1 MLADQSAELVI
12 LRLLGSQRVGIG
24 ALPLEEKRP
33 AGQFCSDLGDPRVGL
48 LLLLPCIGLEALPLR
63 VLLVLLVE
71 LIELGAAVAQRLG
84 DLLAHLPEGGEP
96 LGLPLLVSPRAQLV
110 LECRLLDARP
120 SKCISHSE

>member
-1 MLADQSAELVI
+1 MLADQSAELVV
-12 LRLLGSQRVGIG
+12 LRLLGAQRVGVG

-33 AGQFCSDLGDPRVGL
+33 VGHLCSNLGDPRVGL

-84 DLLAHLPEGGEP
+84 DLLAHRPEGGEP
-96 LGLPLLVSPRAQLV
+96 LGLSLLVPPRAQLF